1 MIGES
6 SAARSWQQAVPTTP
20 TVGSRWLVQDTI
32 RPDAPVRVFCLPFA
46 GGSATAFR
54 GWAAEAPRLEIVSV
68 ELPGH
73 GRRLA
78 EPLIR
83 SLPTLVRELATAIT
97 PWLHDKPFALF
108 GHSMGGL
115 LAFELTRE
123 LRRRRLPAPCHLF
136 VSSTAPP
143 SPVPTGRALHLF
155 TDDELVAELRRLGG
169 TPLAVLREPELLD
182 LLLPVLRADL
192 TLCHTHHH
200 RDESPLAC
208 PITVIGG
215 RGDLAVPSEQLLG
228 WAAHTSGPFERIVL
242 PGGHFYLHTQ
252 QSTVIPRLSAAL
264 VGHVVAGSSGRA

>member
-6 SAARSWQQAVPTTP
+6 SAARSWPQAARTVPTVPTEP
-20 TVGSRWLVQDTI
+20 TVSSRWLVQDTI

-46 GGSATAFR
+46 GGSAMAFR
-54 GWAAEAPRLEIVSV
+54 GWSAEAPRLEIASV

-83 SLPTLVRELATAIT
+83 SLPTLIRELATAVT
-97 PWLHDKPFALF
+97 PWLYDKPFALF

-115 LAFELTRE
+115 LAFELARE
-123 LRRRRLPAPCHLF
+123 LRRRRLPAPRHLF

-143 SPVPTGRALHLF
+143 SPVPTGQARHLF
-155 TDDELVAELRRLGG
+155 TDDELVAELHRLGG
-169 TPLAVLREPELLD
+169 TPLAVLREPELLE

-200 RDESPLAC
+200 RDELPLAC

-215 RGDLAVPSEQLLG
+215 RADLTVPAEQLQD
-228 WAAHTSGPFERIVL
+228 WAPHTSGSFERIVL
-242 PGGHFYLHTQ
+242 PGGHFYLDTQ
-252 QSTVIPRLSAAL
+252 QSTMLSRLSAAL
-264 VGHVVAGSSGRA
+264 IG